1 MSDVKSGSADE
12 TRAHVNLVRQRIGEA
27 ITNLSA
33 RSDAHDASKL
43 QEPELSGFE
52 GLRIRLADVQFGTPE
67 YQAALAEARP
77 VIAHHYAANDHHPEH
92 YADGVYGMSLLSVL
106 EMLCDWKAA
115 GERTKNGSLRQ
126 SLAVNIPRFKID
138 DQLATLLTNTAREL
152 GWLEAEATP

>member
-115 GERTKNGSLRQ
+115 TLRHDDGNLRK
-126 SLAVNIPRFKID
+126 SISINADRFGLSQ
-138 DQLATLLTNTAREL
+138 QLVRIFENTVEL
-152 GWLEAEATP
+152 FE